1 MTHIAIQ
8 IAPGITRY
16 IADMTPEPTQ
26 KARVND
32 TQFLLYLSEWR
43 TLQEIADHWNS
54 KQNSTRAKI
63 SKMVRAH
70 WLDVTKRDGAMRYR
84 RIT

>member
-1 MTHIAIQ
+1 MTHTAIE

-16 IADMTPEPTQ
+16 IADTPPEPTQ

-32 TQFLLYLSEWR
+32 TQFLLYLNEWR
-43 TLQEIADHWNS
+43 TLQEIADHWNA
-54 KQNSTRAKI
+54 QQASTRAKI
-63 SKMVRAH
+63 SKMVRNR
-70 WLDVTKRDGAMRYR
+70 WLDVTKRDGAMHYR